1 MTGPLDGRL
10 PGPVRQAM
18 ARLEQ
23 AGYRAYVV
31 GGALRRDGR
40 YRDGRRPVEVQAA
53 ATIEEDLARRDFT
66 INAMAYGE
74 GKLIDPFGG
83 QQDLARRQIRTVG
96 RPEERFQEDA
106 LRILRALRFAAV
118 LGFSIEAE
126 TAAALR
132 NPGGFS

>member
-31 GGALRRDGR
+31 GGALRDLLLGRQPQDYDLASTAPPQQVSTLFAQCRVVETGLRYGTVTVHTGGMALEITALRRDGR

-74 GKLIDPFGG
+74 GKL
-83 QQDLARRQIRTVG
+83 
-96 RPEERFQEDA
+96 
-106 LRILRALRFAAV
+106 LR
-118 LGFSIEAE
+118 
-126 TAAALR
+126 
-132 NPGGFS
+132 